1 MSLSAGE
8 KIRILL
14 VRRGM
19 SYAKLA
25 ASLPDESKSTA
36 SNICNKLRR
45 NNFSERELQEIAAA
59 LNCTYEAKFTMNDT
73 HEEI

>member
-8 KIRILL
+8 KVRILL
-14 VRRGM
+14 KRRNM
-19 SYAKLA
+19 SYTQLA
-25 ASLPDESKSTA
+25 EALGTTSQ
-36 SNICNKLRR
+36 NICNKTRR

-59 LNCTYEAKFTMNDT
+59 LNCTYESKFTMNDT